1 MKVVFTFG
9 RFNPPTIG
17 HQLLVKKVKDA
28 GGRDYMIYPSQTQNA
43 KKDPLDFQTKVE
55 WMQKSFPECAAYINS
70 DSRIK
75 NVFDAL
81 VDLYQ
86 KKYTEVEMIVGSDR
100 VDEFRRL
107 IEQYNDKEARHGYY
121 KFMRITVTSAGDRD
135 PDSDDVS
142 GMSASKMREAAAEN
156 DFDSFSRGTAS
167 ALSPTEKQQL
177 LDDVRE
183 GLGILEERRRRP
195 TTISP
200 ERRQMRQI
208 NQQVKQLNDRKKAL
222 IRLKDR
228 LRQRTLQNKLSKM
241 RTNLRD
247 HKEYMIDA
255 DDTEKLKKIEKKIKA
270 ARKKWSGEVVEV
282 GTDKALLKYLE
293 MLPKH
298 YLEGE

>member
-70 DSRIK
+70 DDRIK

-81 VDLYQ
+81 VDLYN

-100 VDEFRRL
+100 VGEFKKL
-107 IEQYNDKEARHGYY
+107 LEQYNDTEARHGYY

-135 PDSDDVS
+135 PDSDNVS
-142 GMSASKMREAAAEN
+142 GMSASKMREAAANN

-167 ALSPTEKQQL
+167 ALSPTQKQEL
-177 LDDVRE
+177 MDDVRQ
-183 GLGILEERRRRP
+183 GLGILEERKRRRP
-195 TTISP
+195 NPQQQAIQRVTL
-200 ERRQMRQI
+200 QI
-208 NQQVKQLNDRKKAL
+208 RQLNQRKQQLSQTKK
-222 IRLKDR
+222 RLQQRR
-228 LRQRTLQNKLSKM
+228 LRSKM
-241 RTNLRD
+241 QKLNNDYTV
-247 HKEYMIDA
+247 DA
-255 DDTEKLKKIEKKIKA
+255 GDEKKLKKIEAKIKK
-270 ARKKWSGEVVEV
+270 ARKKWNGKVVEY
-282 GTDKALLKYLE
+282 GTTDALNKYYE